1 MFTGFYLLPP
11 CFGENR
17 IVRDALPA
25 LGNVYIPLL
34 LLHPLAC
41 VAHRHGRGQLTGM
54 RRPGV
59 GAVLRLSAT
68 LFVHPL
74 RLGRCGRTKN
84 ILKGE
89 TTTPGIIAV
98 LEREPTG
105 LSREI
110 AEGIA
115 DRMYESS
122 GLSRRLITRWDGVSV
137 IILHTGKDSY
147 GVFES
152 GDWLVVWY
160 GWPLYKG
167 RSVTEDILKDCAEN
181 LADGDVRSFFR
192 DWYGHFQ
199 AVVYSRKDHELVVAA
214 DKISTHPVYYTD
226 GGSYVAVSPETL
238 SFCALAKYG
247 WQPGIRKGAIYEYL
261 ASGHLW
267 GDGTFWNEVFRLGPG
282 QYVYANGAGIA
293 CRFYWQAT
301 YNPSDESEERLKEK
315 LAEAIERDV
324 ATLPPG
330 KGLLTLSGGA
340 DSRSLLCFLDALKV
354 PFGAV
359 SYNFG
364 DAQTAS
370 DASVGEYYAKKL
382 GADHFFYDAD
392 LTDTTRLIDDIH
404 RAIAATGGECDTVAS
419 QDAFLGTRFYQE
431 LSRRYDYILRGDEA
445 WGGRMPAGN
454 LDLVFLDS
462 HLYTLREFPQPE
474 RILLAEAFAEGAD
487 YLRRQQNRYARE
499 CPSSAREMDDLRE
512 YIFWRHRSPRL
523 LQTMAYFRR
532 MYLPQFAPFLF
543 EHTLDAIAVTP
554 SSLRTNKSLFMEM
567 NRDRFPEFFRD
578 PNAPNP
584 LMTEG
589 TRFDRIYR
597 DPYIQA
603 LIRDALIQDP
613 PASLRRLLD
622 PEKTRDFVDSILTE
636 EGSRIRAQNRSYNL
650 LRIFRNIADKSPGI
664 SARLECMLVC
674 SGVVKYPYLNSKYL
688 FRMLVLALALREH
701 EAVIPGEVS
710 AGAEAS
716 APGLLPEIGLGHSG
730 GVSGKSFAHVE
741 AQRQ

>member
-1 MFTGFYLLPP
+1 M
-11 CFGENR
+11 GEASGYAQTR
-17 IVRDALPA
+17 
-25 LGNVYIPLL
+25 
-34 LLHPLAC
+34 
-41 VAHRHGRGQLTGM
+41 
-54 RRPGV
+54 
-59 GAVLRLSAT
+59 
-68 LFVHPL
+68 
-74 RLGRCGRTKN
+74 GRCGAPAFRDAICASATARPVRQNHKHSQ
-84 ILKGE
+84 GG

-115 DRMYESS
+115 DRMYESP

-147 GVFES
+147 GAVES
-152 GDWLVVWY
+152 GDWLVAWY

-167 RSVTEDILKDCAEN
+167 RPVTEDILKDCAEHF
-181 LADGDVRSFFR
+181 ADSDVRSFFR

-199 AVVYSRKDHELVVAA
+199 AVVYSRRDHELVVAA

-238 SFCALAKYG
+238 SFYALAKYG
-247 WQPGIRKGAIYEYL
+247 WEPGIRKGAIYEYM

-267 GDGTFWNEVFRLGPG
+267 GDGTFWNEAFRLGPG

-293 CRFYWQAT
+293 CRFYWQMT
-301 YNPSDESEERLKEK
+301 FSPSDESEERLKER
-315 LAEAIERDV
+315 LAEAIEQDV
-324 ATLPPG
+324 ASLPPG
-330 KGLLTLSGGA
+330 RGLLTLSGGV
-340 DSRSLLCFLDALKV
+340 DSRSLLGFLHALKV

-364 DAQTAS
+364 DAYTAS

-392 LTDTTRLIDDIH
+392 LADTSRLIGDIH
-404 RAIAATGGECDTVAS
+404 RVIAATGGECDTVVS
-419 QDAFLGTRFYQE
+419 QDAFLGTRFYE
-431 LSRRYDYILRGDEA
+431 DVGRRYDYLLRGDEI

-462 HLYTLREFPQPE
+462 HLYTLTEFPQPE
-474 RILLAEAFAEGAD
+474 RILRPEALAKGAE
-487 YLRRQQNRYARE
+487 YLRRQRNRYARE
-499 CPSSAREMDDLRE
+499 CPAVTHDLDDLRE
-512 YIFWRHRSPRL
+512 YIFWRHRESRL

-532 MYLPQFAPFLF
+532 FYIPQLAPFLF
-543 EHTLDAIAVTP
+543 ERTVEVIAETP
-554 SSLRTNKSLFMEM
+554 ASLRTRKSLFQVM
-567 NRDRFPEFFRD
+567 NRDRFPELFQD

-584 LMTEG
+584 FMTEG

-597 DPYIQA
+597 DPGVQA
-603 LIRDALIQDP
+603 LIRDVLVENP
-613 PASLRRLLD
+613 PEPLRDLLD
-622 PEKTRDFVDSILTE
+622 PEKTRAFVESILA
-636 EGSRIRAQNRSYNL
+636 EGSGRIREQNRSYNL
-650 LRIFRNIADKSPGI
+650 LRAFRNIADLSPAL
-664 SARLECMLVC
+664 SAEIEYLLVRLGL
-674 SGVVKYPYLNSKYL
+674 VKYPYLNSKYL

-710 AGAEAS
+710 AGADAS
-716 APGLLPEIGLGHSG
+716 APGLLPDIGSGYSG
-730 GVSGKSFAHVE
+730 GVSGKRFAHVE